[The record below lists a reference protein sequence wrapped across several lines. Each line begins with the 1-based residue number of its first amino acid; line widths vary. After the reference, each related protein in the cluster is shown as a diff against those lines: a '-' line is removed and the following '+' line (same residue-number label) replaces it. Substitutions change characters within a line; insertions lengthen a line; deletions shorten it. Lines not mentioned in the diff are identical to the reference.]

1 MDNSTNDTNGHNT
14 PENGSEGRVSPFAS
28 GGAGREALGLDQT
41 APPPGQPPAMK
52 AGSKTMQLL
61 EQLKRIK
68 LPGMEQDIV
77 SAGLVKNLN
86 ITEGLVKFNV
96 VLEKPGLD
104 IEDYVEQ
111 RVADELGDLSWIQEC
126 ELGFLAGPP
135 PGGIVQEMLGAPG
148 GPAGGQIPFGG
159 PAAGAGMPARQSS
172 VNSEIDAAI
181 GDDSAGAAGGV
192 RAAQVSGASLQAAE
206 MRSAR
211 FDAAHGPAT
220 APQLENVRHVI
231 AVGSGKG
238 GVGKSTVA
246 VNLALALLQNG
257 FKVGLLDAD
266 VYGPSVPLMLGINEQ
281 PYVNDNEKLVPPE
294 LYGMKVM
301 SIGLLLAPDQAVIWR
316 GPMIHGVMK
325 QFLGDVDWGN
335 LDYLI
340 IDLPPGTGDAPLSIS
355 QALPLT
361 SAIVV
366 TTPQEVA
373 SSVAQKSIAMFQ
385 RMGIQ
390 VLGLIE
396 NMSYFICPSCEEQHD
411 IFGRGGA
418 QRIAEAHGLPVLG
431 EIPLDTRMRQGGDTG
446 HPVLLQHP
454 RSELA
459 EAFRVIAARLAEQ
472 VRASETAR
480 P

>member
-1 MDNSTNDTNGHNT
+1 MNDNT
-14 PENGSEGRVSPFAS
+14 PTDNNGEGRVSPFAA
-28 GGAGREALGLDQT
+28 GGAGRDALGLDKG
-41 APPPGQPPAMK
+41 APAPGDAAPLK

-61 EQLKRIK
+61 GQLKRIK

-77 SAGLVKNLN
+77 TAGLVKNLN

-96 VLEKPGLD
+96 VLETPGLD

-111 RVADELGDLSWIQEC
+111 RVADELGDLTWIQEC
-126 ELGFLAGPP
+126 ELGFLAGPQ

-148 GPAGGQIPFGG
+148 GPAGGQSPFGG
-159 PAAGAGMPARQSS
+159 PASGAGMPARQSS
-172 VNSEIDAAI
+172 VNSEIDAPI
-181 GDDSAGAAGGV
+181 GEDAGGAPGGV
-192 RAAQVSGASLQAAE
+192 RAAQVSGTSLQAAE

-211 FDAAHGPAT
+211 FDATHGPSGT
-220 APQLENVRHVI
+220 IELPGVRNVI

-281 PYVNDNEKLVPPE
+281 PYVNDDEKLVPPE
-294 LYGMKVM
+294 LYGLKVM

-373 SSVAQKSIAMFQ
+373 SSVAQKSIAMFS
-385 RMGIQ
+385 RMGIN

-418 QRIAEAHGLPVLG
+418 MRIAEAHKIPVLG

-472 VRASETAR
+472 VRAGERASG
-480 P
+480 